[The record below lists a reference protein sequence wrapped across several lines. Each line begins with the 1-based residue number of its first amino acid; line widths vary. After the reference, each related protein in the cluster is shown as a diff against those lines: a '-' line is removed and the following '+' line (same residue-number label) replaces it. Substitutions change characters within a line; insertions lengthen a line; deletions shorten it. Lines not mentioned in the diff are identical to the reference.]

1 MNEPSNQRTY
11 WRCQLLCDVL
21 YSTIEELWE
30 LVYCYVTNLTEQR
43 YCQLE
48 WKQIEIPVTQTPNG
62 LFSQNKS
69 YDEPE

>member
-1 MNEPSNQRTY
+1 M
-11 WRCQLLCDVL
+11 
-21 YSTIEELWE
+21 EELSWE

-48 WKQIEIPVTQTPNG
+48 WKQIEIPVTQTSNG